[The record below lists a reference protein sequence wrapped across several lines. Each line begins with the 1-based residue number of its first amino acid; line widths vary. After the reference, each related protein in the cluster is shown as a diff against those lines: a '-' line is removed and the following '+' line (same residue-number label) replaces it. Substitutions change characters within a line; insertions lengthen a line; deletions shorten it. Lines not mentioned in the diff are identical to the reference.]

1 MFDDETVLGNVVVSN
16 VSKDLAPVSSN
27 DLAPVP
33 SNDLAPVSSND
44 LAPASY
50 CPKRSNFSI
59 SSF

>member
-1 MFDDETVLGNVVVSN
+1 MFDEEIVLGNVVVSN
-16 VSKDLAPVSSN
+16 VSNDLAPVFSN
-27 DLAPVP
+27 DLAPVS

-50 CPKRSNFSI
+50 GPKRSNFSI

>member
-1 MFDDETVLGNVVVSN
+1 MFDDEIVLGNVVVSN
-16 VSKDLAPVSSN
+16 VSNDLAPVS
-27 DLAPVP
+27 

-50 CPKRSNFSI
+50 GPKRSIFSI